1 MSRGPR
7 SRPVLVEEAHR
18 ATTFEIFFDLVL
30 VFALTRLIG
39 FMAES
44 LGPLTLYQG
53 LLLLLWFWYAWS
65 CYTWLGN
72 QVRADAGL
80 VRAGMT
86 VAMAAIFV
94 AALVIPE
101 AWQRHDGA
109 VNPPVTLAV
118 AYAAVRGLHLA
129 LMLYA
134 SSGDPQYRRQ
144 TLRFAA
150 STTLAWLPLFVGAA
164 LGGTAQTV
172 LWTVAF
178 LIDYGGGRI
187 ATAASFGEVRS
198 GAHFAERHGLVLIIV
213 LGESLLSAG
222 GDADSMVIRWPV
234 LVAALFGFAATVCL
248 WRLYFVDAAPAA
260 ARALSDA
267 PQRSRDRQR
276 LASDA
281 YTLAHLPLVAGVVYF
296 ALGIHLCLGSL
307 TDGTQPGDGG
317 AASMG
322 WAPAM
327 VLYGGVVLYL
337 VGRFLFLRLTVHTSP
352 GQLVAAGILL
362 LLLPVARFLPALPA
376 LGLLTT
382 FLAVLT
388 WYERTAWSARAENR

>member
-1 MSRGPR
+1 MSRALR

-65 CYTWLGN
+65 CYAWLAN
-72 QVRADAGL
+72 QVRADNGPVL
-80 VRAGMT
+80 AGMLA
-86 VAMAAIFV
+86 AMAAIFV

-109 VNPPVTLAV
+109 LSPPLTLAI
-118 AYAAVRGLHLA
+118 AYIVVRGLHLG
-129 LMLYA
+129 LMTYA
-134 SSGDPQYRRQ
+134 SSGNPQYRRQ
-144 TLRFAA
+144 TLRFAV
-150 STTLAWLPLFVGAA
+150 STTIAWVPLLVGAV
-164 LGGTAQTV
+164 LGGIGQTV

-178 LIDYGGGRI
+178 LVDYGGGRI

-222 GDADSMVIRWPV
+222 EGAGLAVITWPV
-234 LVAALFGFAATVCL
+234 LLAAVFGFVATVCL
-248 WRLYFVDAAPAA
+248 WWLYFVGVAPAA
-260 ARALSDA
+260 AQVLTSAS
-267 PQRSRDRQR
+267 PRSRRRQQ

-296 ALGIHLCLGSL
+296 ALGIHLILASL
-307 TDGTQPGDGG
+307 ADQPRHPAGEP
-317 AASMG
+317 MG
-322 WAPAM
+322 WPAM
-327 VLYGGVVLYL
+327 VVLYGGAALYL
-337 VGRFLFLRLTVHTSP
+337 VGRLLFLRLTIGGSP
-352 GQLVAAGILL
+352 GQLVAIGVVL
-362 LLLPVARFLPALPA
+362 LLLPVARILPALVA
-376 LGLLTT
+376 LGLLAA
-382 FLAVLT
+382 FLTAVVLYQRLT
-388 WYERTAWSARAENR
+388 RAD

>member
-1 MSRGPR
+1 MSRALR

-65 CYTWLGN
+65 CYAWLAN
-72 QVRADAGL
+72 QVRADNGPVL
-80 VRAGMT
+80 AGMLA
-86 VAMAAIFV
+86 AMAAIFV

-109 VNPPVTLAV
+109 LSPPLTLAI
-118 AYAAVRGLHLA
+118 AYIVVRGLHLG
-129 LMLYA
+129 LMTYA
-134 SSGDPQYRRQ
+134 SSGNPQYRRQ
-144 TLRFAA
+144 TLRFAV
-150 STTLAWLPLFVGAA
+150 STTIAWVPLLVGAV
-164 LGGTAQTV
+164 LGGTGQTV

-178 LIDYGGGRI
+178 LVDYGGGRI

-222 GDADSMVIRWPV
+222 EGAGLAVIAWPV
-234 LVAALFGFAATVCL
+234 LLAAVFGFVATVCL
-248 WRLYFVDAAPAA
+248 WWLYFVGVAPAA
-260 ARALSDA
+260 AQVLTSAS
-267 PQRSRDRQR
+267 PRSRRRQQ

-296 ALGIHLCLGSL
+296 ALGIHLILASL
-307 TDGTQPGDGG
+307 ADQPRHPAGEP
-317 AASMG
+317 MG
-322 WAPAM
+322 WPAM
-327 VLYGGVVLYL
+327 VVLYGGAALYL
-337 VGRFLFLRLTVHTSP
+337 VGRLLFLRLTIGGSP
-352 GQLVAAGILL
+352 GQLVAIGVVL
-362 LLLPVARFLPALPA
+362 LLLPVARILPALVA
-376 LGLLTT
+376 LGLLAA
-382 FLAVLT
+382 FLTAVVLYQRLT
-388 WYERTAWSARAENR
+388 RAD

>member
-1 MSRGPR
+1 MSRALR

-65 CYTWLGN
+65 CYAWLAN
-72 QVRADAGL
+72 QVRADNAPVL
-80 VRAGMT
+80 AGMLA
-86 VAMAAIFV
+86 AMAAIFV
-94 AALVIPE
+94 AAMVIPE

-109 VNPPVTLAV
+109 LSPPLTLAI
-118 AYAAVRGLHLA
+118 AYIVVRGLHLG
-129 LMLYA
+129 LMTYA
-134 SSGDPQYRRQ
+134 SSGNPQNRRQ
-144 TLRFAA
+144 TLRFAV
-150 STTLAWLPLFVGAA
+150 STTIAWVPLLVGAV

-178 LIDYGGGRI
+178 LVDYGGGRI

-222 GDADSMVIRWPV
+222 EGAGLAVITWPV
-234 LVAALFGFAATVCL
+234 LLAAVFGFVATVCL
-248 WRLYFVDAAPAA
+248 WWLYFVGVAPAA
-260 ARALSDA
+260 AQVLTSAS
-267 PQRSRDRQR
+267 PRSRRRQQ

-296 ALGIHLCLGSL
+296 ALGIHLILASL
-307 TDGTQPGDGG
+307 ADQPRHPAGEP
-317 AASMG
+317 MG
-322 WAPAM
+322 WPAM
-327 VLYGGVVLYL
+327 VVLYGGAVLYL
-337 VGRFLFLRLTVHTSP
+337 VGRLLFLRLTIGGSP
-352 GQLVAAGILL
+352 GQLVAIGVVL
-362 LLLPVARFLPALPA
+362 LLLPVARILPTLVA
-376 LGLLTT
+376 LGLLAA
-382 FLAVLT
+382 FLTAVVLYQRLT
-388 WYERTAWSARAENR
+388 RAD

>member
-1 MSRGPR
+1 MSRALR

-65 CYTWLGN
+65 CYAWLGN
-72 QVRADAGL
+72 QVRADTGL
-80 VRAGMT
+80 VLAGMLA
-86 VAMAAIFV
+86 AMAAIFV

-109 VNPPVTLAV
+109 LSPPLTLAI
-118 AYAAVRGLHLA
+118 AYLVVRGLHLS
-129 LMLYA
+129 LMFYA

-144 TLRFAA
+144 AWRFAVT
-150 STTLAWLPLFVGAA
+150 TTLAWIPLLLGAV

-178 LIDYGGGRI
+178 LVDYGGGRI

-198 GAHFAERHGLVLIIV
+198 GSHFAERHGLVLIIV

-222 GDADSMVIRWPV
+222 AGVGSVVIGWPV
-234 LVAALFGFAATVCL
+234 LLASVLSFAATVCL
-248 WRLYFVDAAPAA
+248 WWLYFVGGARAA
-260 ARALSDA
+260 AEALTAASS
-267 PQRSRDRQR
+267 RSRRRQQ

-281 YTLAHLPLVAGVVYF
+281 YTLAHLPMVAGVVSF
-296 ALGIHLCLGSL
+296 ALGIHLCL
-307 TDGTQPGDGG
+307 DGLADEARPGDHS
-317 AASMG
+317 AVSMG
-322 WAPAM
+322 WAPAT
-327 VLYGGVVLYL
+327 VLYGGVALYL
-337 VGRFLFLRLTVHTSP
+337 VGRFLFLRLTVRTPP
-352 GQLVAAGILL
+352 GHLVAVVVLL
-362 LLLPVARFLPALPA
+362 LLVPVARVLPALAA
-376 LGLLTT
+376 LGLLAALLTT
-382 FLAVLT
+382 IVG
-388 WYERTAWSARAENR
+388 YERLARRARAA

>member
-1 MSRGPR
+1 MSRALR

-65 CYTWLGN
+65 CYAWLAN
-72 QVRADAGL
+72 QVRADNGPVL
-80 VRAGMT
+80 AGMLA
-86 VAMAAIFV
+86 AMAAIFV

-109 VNPPVTLAV
+109 LSPPLTLAI
-118 AYAAVRGLHLA
+118 AYIVVRGLHLG
-129 LMLYA
+129 LMTYA
-134 SSGDPQYRRQ
+134 SSGNPQYRRQ
-144 TLRFAA
+144 TLRFAV
-150 STTLAWLPLFVGAA
+150 STTIAWVPLLVGAV
-164 LGGTAQTV
+164 LGGTGQTV

-178 LIDYGGGRI
+178 LVDYGGGRI

-222 GDADSMVIRWPV
+222 EGAGLAVIAWPV
-234 LVAALFGFAATVCL
+234 LLAAVFGFVATVCL
-248 WRLYFVDAAPAA
+248 WWLYFVSVAPAA
-260 ARALSDA
+260 AQVLTSAS
-267 PQRSRDRQR
+267 PRSRRRQQ

-296 ALGIHLCLGSL
+296 ALGIHLILASL
-307 TDGTQPGDGG
+307 ADQPRHPAGEP
-317 AASMG
+317 MG
-322 WAPAM
+322 WPAM
-327 VLYGGVVLYL
+327 VVLYGGAALYL
-337 VGRFLFLRLTVHTSP
+337 VGRLLFLRLTIGGSP
-352 GQLVAAGILL
+352 GQLVAIGVVL
-362 LLLPVARFLPALPA
+362 LLLPVARILPALVA
-376 LGLLTT
+376 LGLLAA
-382 FLAVLT
+382 FLTAVVL
-388 WYERTAWSARAENR
+388 YQRLPRAD

>member
-1 MSRGPR
+1 MSRALR

-65 CYTWLGN
+65 CYAWLAN
-72 QVRADAGL
+72 HVRADNGPAL
-80 VRAGMT
+80 AGMLA
-86 VAMAAIFV
+86 AMAAIFV

-109 VNPPVTLAV
+109 LSPPLTLAI
-118 AYAAVRGLHLA
+118 AYIVVRGLHLG
-129 LMLYA
+129 LMTYA
-134 SSGDPQYRRQ
+134 SSGNPQYRRQ
-144 TLRFAA
+144 TLRFAV
-150 STTLAWLPLFVGAA
+150 STTIAWVPLLVGAV
-164 LGGTAQTV
+164 LGGTAQTM

-178 LIDYGGGRI
+178 LVDYGGGRI

-222 GDADSMVIRWPV
+222 EGAGLAVIAWPV
-234 LVAALFGFAATVCL
+234 LLAAVFGFVATVCL
-248 WRLYFVDAAPAA
+248 WWLYFVGVAPAA
-260 ARALSDA
+260 AQVLTSAS
-267 PQRSRDRQR
+267 PRSRRRQQ

-296 ALGIHLCLGSL
+296 ALGIHLILASL
-307 TDGTQPGDGG
+307 ADQPRHPAGEP
-317 AASMG
+317 MG
-322 WAPAM
+322 WPAM
-327 VLYGGVVLYL
+327 VVLYGGAALYL
-337 VGRFLFLRLTVHTSP
+337 IGRLLFLRLTVGGSP
-352 GQLVAAGILL
+352 GNLVAIGVVL
-362 LLLPVARFLPALPA
+362 LLLPAARILPALVA
-376 LGLLTT
+376 LGLLAA
-382 FLAVLT
+382 FLTALVL
-388 WYERTAWSARAENR
+388 YERLPRAD

>member
-1 MSRGPR
+1 MSRVAR

-44 LGPLTLYQG
+44 LQPLALYQG

-72 QVRADAGL
+72 QVRADGGVVL
-80 VRAGMT
+80 AGMT

-109 VNPPVTLAV
+109 LSPPLTLAI
-118 AYAAVRGLHLA
+118 AYIVVRGLHLT
-129 LMLYA
+129 LMLHA
-134 SSGDPQYRRQ
+134 SAGNAQYRRQ
-144 TLRFAA
+144 ALRFAVT
-150 STTLAWLPLFVGAA
+150 TTLAWAPLLVGAV

-178 LIDYGGGRI
+178 LVDYGGGRV

-222 GDADSMVIRWPV
+222 AGAGPGV
-234 LVAALFGFAATVCL
+234 LNLPPLLAAVFGFAATVCL
-248 WRLYFVDAAPAA
+248 WWLYFVGAAPAA
-260 ARALSDA
+260 AKALSDA
-267 PQRSRDRQR
+267 SPQSRRRQQ

-281 YTLAHLPLVAGVVYF
+281 YTLAHLPMVTGVVYF
-296 ALGIHLCLGSL
+296 ALGIHLILANV
-307 TDGTQPGDGG
+307 TVEARADR
-317 AASMG
+317 ASGEPMG
-322 WAPAM
+322 WSATL
-327 VLYGGVVLYL
+327 VLYGGAA
-337 VGRFLFLRLTVHTSP
+337 LFLIGRLLFVRLTVRSAP
-352 GQLVAAGILL
+352 GQLVAIAVVL
-362 LLLPVARFLPALPA
+362 LLLPVARVLPALA
-376 LGLLTT
+376 SLGLLAA
-382 FLAVLT
+382 FLAALVLH
-388 WYERTAWSARAENR
+388 ERWRKRAD

>member
-1 MSRGPR
+1 MSRALR

-65 CYTWLGN
+65 CYAWLAN
-72 QVRADAGL
+72 QVRADNGPVL
-80 VRAGMT
+80 AGMLA
-86 VAMAAIFV
+86 AMAAIFV

-109 VNPPVTLAV
+109 LSPPLTLAI
-118 AYAAVRGLHLA
+118 AYIVVRGLHLG
-129 LMLYA
+129 LMTYA
-134 SSGDPQYRRQ
+134 SSDNPQYRRQ
-144 TLRFAA
+144 TLRFAV
-150 STTLAWLPLFVGAA
+150 STTIAWVPLLVGAV
-164 LGGTAQTV
+164 LGGTGQTV

-178 LIDYGGGRI
+178 LVDYGGGRI

-222 GDADSMVIRWPV
+222 EGAGLAVIAWPV
-234 LVAALFGFAATVCL
+234 LLAAVFGFVATVCL
-248 WRLYFVDAAPAA
+248 WWLYFVGVAPAA
-260 ARALSDA
+260 AQVLTAAS
-267 PQRSRDRQR
+267 PRSRRRQQ

-296 ALGIHLCLGSL
+296 ALGIHLILASL
-307 TDGTQPGDGG
+307 ADQPRDPAGEP
-317 AASMG
+317 MG
-322 WAPAM
+322 WPAM
-327 VLYGGVVLYL
+327 VVLYGGAALYL
-337 VGRFLFLRLTVHTSP
+337 VGRLLFLRLTIGGSP
-352 GQLVAAGILL
+352 GQLVAIGVVL
-362 LLLPVARFLPALPA
+362 LLLPVARILPALVA
-376 LGLLTT
+376 LGLLAA
-382 FLAVLT
+382 FLTAVVLYQRLT
-388 WYERTAWSARAENR
+388 RVV

>member
-1 MSRGPR
+1 MSRALR

-65 CYTWLGN
+65 CYAWLAN
-72 QVRADAGL
+72 QVRADNGPVL
-80 VRAGMT
+80 AGMLA
-86 VAMAAIFV
+86 AMAAIFV

-109 VNPPVTLAV
+109 LSPPLTLAI
-118 AYAAVRGLHLA
+118 AYIVVRGLHLG
-129 LMLYA
+129 LMTYA
-134 SSGDPQYRRQ
+134 SSGNPQYRRQ
-144 TLRFAA
+144 TLRFAV
-150 STTLAWLPLFVGAA
+150 STTIAWVPLLVGAV

-178 LIDYGGGRI
+178 LVDYGGGRI

-222 GDADSMVIRWPV
+222 EGAGLAVIAWPV
-234 LVAALFGFAATVCL
+234 LLAAVFGFVATVCL
-248 WRLYFVDAAPAA
+248 WWLYFVGVAPAA
-260 ARALSDA
+260 AQVLTSAS
-267 PQRSRDRQR
+267 PRSRRRQQ

-296 ALGIHLCLGSL
+296 ALGIHLILASL
-307 TDGTQPGDGG
+307 ADQPRHPAGEP
-317 AASMG
+317 MG
-322 WAPAM
+322 WPAIV
-327 VLYGGVVLYL
+327 VLYGGAALYL
-337 VGRFLFLRLTVHTSP
+337 VGRLLFLRLTIGGSP
-352 GQLVAAGILL
+352 GQLVAIGVVL
-362 LLLPVARFLPALPA
+362 LLLPVARILPALVA
-376 LGLLTT
+376 LGLLAA
-382 FLAVLT
+382 FLTAVVLYQRLT
-388 WYERTAWSARAENR
+388 RAD

>member
-1 MSRGPR
+1 MSRVHR

-30 VFALTRLIG
+30 VFALTRLID

-65 CYTWLGN
+65 CYAWLGN
-72 QVRADAGL
+72 QVRADNGPVL
-80 VRAGMT
+80 AGMLA
-86 VAMAAIFV
+86 AMGAIFV
-94 AALVIPE
+94 AALAIPQ

-109 VNPPVTLAV
+109 LSPPLTLSI
-118 AYAAVRGLHLA
+118 AYIVVRGLHLG
-129 LMLYA
+129 LMTYS
-134 SSGDPQYRRQ
+134 SSGNRQYRRQ
-144 TLRFAA
+144 TMRFAV
-150 STTLAWLPLFVGAA
+150 STTIAWVPLLVGAI

-178 LIDYGGGRI
+178 LVDYGVGRI

-222 GDADSMVIRWPV
+222 AGAGLAVIAWPV
-234 LVAALFGFAATVCL
+234 LLAALFGFAATVCL
-248 WRLYFVDAAPAA
+248 WWLYFVGVAPAA
-260 ARALSDA
+260 AKVLTSAS
-267 PQRSRDRQR
+267 PRSRRRQQ

-296 ALGIHLCLGSL
+296 ALGIHLILANP
-307 TDGTQPGDGG
+307 TEQTRPWH
-317 AASMG
+317 ASGEPMS
-322 WAPAM
+322 WSAIL
-327 VLYGGVVLYL
+327 VLYGGAALYL
-337 VGRFLFLRLTVHTSP
+337 TGRLLFLRLTVRSSP
-352 GQLVAAGILL
+352 GHLVAIGIVLVL
-362 LLLPVARFLPALPA
+362 IPLARTLPALAA
-376 LGLLTT
+376 LGLLTA
-382 FLAVLT
+382 FLAALVG
-388 WYERTAWSARAENR
+388 YERRPRVD

>member
-1 MSRGPR
+1 MSRVHR

-44 LGPLTLYQG
+44 LGPFTLYQG

-65 CYTWLGN
+65 CYAWLGN
-72 QVRADAGL
+72 QVRADNGP
-80 VRAGMT
+80 VQAGMLA
-86 VAMAAIFV
+86 AMAAIFV
-94 AALVIPE
+94 AALVLPE

-109 VNPPVTLAV
+109 LRPPLTLAA
-118 AYAAVRGLHLA
+118 AYIVVRGLHLG
-129 LMLYA
+129 LMTYA
-134 SSGDPQYRRQ
+134 SSGNPQYRRQ

-150 STTLAWLPLFVGAA
+150 STTIAWAPLLAGAI

-178 LIDYGGGRI
+178 LVDYGGGRI
-187 ATAASFGEVRS
+187 TTSASFGEVRS

-222 GDADSMVIRWPV
+222 AGVGPVMIAWPA
-234 LVAALFGFAATVCL
+234 LLAAVFGFAATVCL
-248 WRLYFVDAAPAA
+248 WWLYFVGVAPEAAKVLTSASP
-260 ARALSDA
+260 S
-267 PQRSRDRQR
+267 SRRRQQ

-296 ALGIHLCLGSL
+296 ALGIHLILASL
-307 TDGTQPGDGG
+307 SDQPRHSAGEP
-317 AASMG
+317 MG
-322 WAPAM
+322 WPATT
-327 VLYGGVVLYL
+327 VLYGGAALYL
-337 VGRFLFLRLTVHTSP
+337 VGRLLFLRLTVGGSP
-352 GQLVAAGILL
+352 GQLVAVGVVLV
-362 LLLPVARFLPALPA
+362 LLPVARMLPALAA
-376 LGLLTT
+376 LGLLAL
-382 FLAVLT
+382 FLAAVVL
-388 WYERTAWSARAENR
+388 YERLTRAE

>member
-1 MSRGPR
+1 MSRVHR

-44 LGPLTLYQG
+44 LSPLTLYQG

-65 CYTWLGN
+65 CYAWLGN
-72 QVRADAGL
+72 QVRADNGPVL
-80 VRAGMT
+80 AGMLA
-86 VAMAAIFV
+86 AMAAIFV
-94 AALVIPE
+94 AALVIPQ
-101 AWQRHDGA
+101 AWHRNDGA
-109 VNPPVTLAV
+109 LSPPLTLAV
-118 AYAAVRGLHLA
+118 AYIVVRGLHLA
-129 LMLYA
+129 VEAY
-134 SSGDPQYRRQ
+134 STSGNPQYRRQ

-150 STTLAWLPLFVGAA
+150 STTLAWVPLLVGAI

-178 LIDYGGGRI
+178 LVDYGGGRI

-222 GDADSMVIRWPV
+222 AGAGLSVLTWPV
-234 LVAALFGFAATVCL
+234 LLAAVFGFAATVCL
-248 WRLYFVDAAPAA
+248 WWLYFVGVAPAA
-260 ARALSDA
+260 AKVLTSAS
-267 PQRSRDRQR
+267 PRSRRRQQ

-296 ALGIHLCLGSL
+296 ALGIHLILASL
-307 TDGTQPGDGG
+307 TDQPRLLAGEP
-317 AASMG
+317 MG
-322 WAPAM
+322 WPATT
-327 VLYGGVVLYL
+327 VLYGGVAVYL
-337 VGRFLFLRLTVHTSP
+337 VGRLLFLRLTVRGAP
-352 GQLVAAGILL
+352 DQLVAIGVVL
-362 LLLPVARFLPALPA
+362 LLLPVARILPALAA
-376 LGLLTT
+376 LGLLTA
-382 FLAVLT
+382 FLAALVL
-388 WYERTAWSARAENR
+388 YERLTRAVRARAS